1 VVFIAFLRAINLG
14 RVNRVPMAGLRV
26 ALSDAGFSDVTTHLQ
41 SGNVVLVTPKRSP
54 KAVAAAVEHV
64 VRAEFGVEIDVMVRT
79 GGELAKIAT
88 ANPLARRDVDHGTLH
103 VAFLKT
109 RPAAAALRAFAGRK
123 FGDDEFVIRGAEVY
137 LRYTHGVAGSKMNT
151 AMFEGGLGTSATV
164 RTWKVVSR
172 VNELATAT
180 AAR

>member
-1 VVFIAFLRAINLG
+1 
-14 RVNRVPMAGLRV
+14 M
-26 ALSDAGFSDVTTHLQ
+26 
-41 SGNVVLVTPKRSP
+41 
-54 KAVAAAVEHV
+54 
-64 VRAEFGVEIDVMVRT
+64 RAEFGVDIEVMVRT

-88 ANPLARRDVDHGTLH
+88 ANPLARRGVDHGTLH

-109 RPAAAALRAFAGRK
+109 RPVSAARRAFAGCE

-137 LRYTHGVAGSKMNT
+137 LRYPHGVAGSTMNT
-151 AMFEGGLGTSATV
+151 AIFEGGLGTPATV
-164 RTWKVVSR
+164 RTWKVVAR

>member
-1 VVFIAFLRAINLG
+1 
-14 RVNRVPMAGLRV
+14 
-26 ALSDAGFSDVTTHLQ
+26 
-41 SGNVVLVTPKRSP
+41 
-54 KAVAAAVEHV
+54 V
-64 VRAEFGVEIDVMVRT
+64 VRAEFGVDIEVMVRT

-88 ANPLARRDVDHGTLH
+88 ANPFARRGVDHGTLQ

-109 RPAAAALRAFAGRK
+109 RPAAALRAFAGSK

-137 LRYTHGVAGSKMNT
+137 LRYPHGVAGSKMNT
-151 AMFEGGLGTSATV
+151 AIFEGGLGTPATV
-164 RTWKVVSR
+164 RTWKVVAR